1 MSLLRFTTGGFM
13 YRRILVPLDG
23 SHFGEHALPLALG
36 LARRAGAKLEVVHV
50 YTPLATAYSEHPVW
64 NDDTLEALLK
74 KRHQDYLD
82 HTAGRLAK
90 VSPVSVSLVVLEGGV
105 VEEICAHVEKTGVD
119 LVVMT
124 THGRGPLGRFW
135 LGSVADALA
144 RQSPVP
150 VLLVRP
156 GEAAPDL
163 CREPVAQH
171 ILLPLDGSDLAEQ
184 MLGPAVELGSLADAD
199 YTLLRVIKPVLPT
212 LTHPM
217 AFPMEGAS
225 LAQLTQETLDQLETA
240 NERLGREAQDY
251 LDRVAER
258 LQARGLR
265 IQTRVA
271 TEQQPATAVLEA
283 AATGIDLIALETH
296 GRRGLARLLLGSVAD
311 KVVRGSHLPVLV
323 HHPSKRS
330 EEIPAIRGVNR
341 PHEEG
346 QT

>member
-1 MSLLRFTTGGFM
+1 M

-23 SHFGEHALPLALG
+23 ARFGEHALPLALG
-36 LARRAGAKLEVVHV
+36 LARRAAAKLEVVHV

-74 KRHQDYLD
+74 KRQQDYLD
-82 HTAGRLAK
+82 HIAGRLAK
-90 VSPVSVSLVVLEGGV
+90 VSPVSVSAVVLEGGV
-105 VEEICAHVEKTGVD
+105 VEEICTHAEKTGVD
-119 LVVMT
+119 LIVMT

-156 GEAAPDL
+156 GDAAPDL
-163 CREPVAQH
+163 GREPVPQH

-184 MLGPAVELGSLADAD
+184 MLEPAVELGSLAGAD
-199 YTLLRVIKPVLPT
+199 YTLLRVIKPILPT
-212 LTHPM
+212 LNHPM

-225 LAQLTQETLDQLETA
+225 LAQLTQETLDQLEAA
-240 NERLGREAQDY
+240 NERLHRQAQDY

-258 LQARGLR
+258 LRAQGLR
-265 IQTRVA
+265 VQTRVA

-283 AATGIDLIALETH
+283 AAANIDLIALETH
-296 GRRGLARLLLGSVAD
+296 GRRGLSRLVMGSVAD

-330 EEIPAIRGVNR
+330 EEVSAVPAAKGRR
-341 PHEEG
+341 AEG
-346 QT
+346 QP